1 MDQKQQSE
9 LSTYFVLSTDCKISV
24 FKAIFCAFV
33 QVINYSGDLLT
44 PPEDNSEKQKP
55 RGKSALTMF
64 GKDQKKTIR
73 GGGIGED
80 YSSDEDDW

>member
-1 MDQKQQSE
+1 
-9 LSTYFVLSTDCKISV
+9 
-24 FKAIFCAFV
+24 
-33 QVINYSGDLLT
+33 
-44 PPEDNSEKQKP
+44 
-55 RGKSALTMF
+55 MF

>member
-1 MDQKQQSE
+1 M
-9 LSTYFVLSTDCKISV
+9 
-24 FKAIFCAFV
+24 
-33 QVINYSGDLLT
+33 INYSGDLLT